1 MKSLK
6 KYVVFVI
13 SFVVLS
19 IGFQLLSGWIVT
31 ALYDPV
37 LTIHNKHVHAET
49 AFGQNSMFLLLS
61 TLVVATV
68 AYFLSQQIVG
78 K

>member
-1 MKSLK
+1 MK

-37 LTIHNKHVHAET
+37 STIYNKHVHQEI
-49 AFGQNSMFLLLS
+49 AFGQNSLFLLLS

-68 AYFLSQQIVG
+68 AYFLSQQIVE

>member
-1 MKSLK
+1 MK
-6 KYVVFVI
+6 KYAVFVI
-13 SFVVLS
+13 SFVMLS

-37 LTIHNKHVHAET
+37 LTIYNKPVHQEL
-49 AFGQNSMFLLLS
+49 AFGYHSMFLLLS

-68 AYFLSQQIVG
+68 AYFLSQQIVE

>member
-1 MKSLK
+1 MK

-13 SFVVLS
+13 SFVMLS

-37 LTIHNKHVHAET
+37 LTIYNKPVHQEL
-49 AFGQNSMFLLLS
+49 AFGHHSMFLLLS

-68 AYFLSQQIVG
+68 AYFLSQQIVE